1 MRGEASICSL
11 FPGFLKKKKGT
22 NSCQSPGGE
31 GRCSSGAQV
40 PPLAANPA
48 APRARRGR
56 QKLFPPEGS
65 VALGGAWTC
74 RQNRARR
81 MRWEAGGTHPDSR
94 GAFSSGPSS
103 APCPPPDPPRAS
115 SSRRRNGSTSG
126 APWLPSRELS
136 RLFVAAKASAR
147 SAPLRCSGPRRA
159 AEPRVPVPAAEA
171 RRGRGGAGTSERPPS
186 ADLSRFPAPPFPGAP
201 SHAVPLGKAAVRVS
215 AGAEP
220 GTRSLLG
227 PGRSPVTRQSRSS
240 TVSKVPVW
248 LVWASL
254 LSSWL

>member
-1 MRGEASICSL
+1 MQPRSSS
-11 FPGFLKKKKGT
+11 PPT
-22 NSCQSPGGE
+22 SCQPRST
-31 GRCSSGAQV
+31 
-40 PPLAANPA
+40 
-48 APRARRGR
+48 PRAEG
-56 QKLFPPEGS
+56 KAKTLSPEGS

-74 RQNRARR
+74 RQHRARR

-103 APCPPPDPPRAS
+103 APCPPPGPPRAS

-126 APWLPSRELS
+126 APWLSTRELS

-159 AEPRVPVPAAEA
+159 AEPRVPVTAAEA
-171 RRGRGGAGTSERPPS
+171 RRGRGGAGTLERPPS

-201 SHAVPLGKAAVRVS
+201 SAVRVS

-240 TVSKVPVW
+240 TVSKVPAW
-248 LVWASL
+248 RVWASVAL
-254 LSSWL
+254 FLALRHYVRGKVEWGCWGGTCTCHPDQ